1 MVMFHLHEEGVL
13 PQSQFH
19 VVRNDLLS
27 ILGSAGGRAFWRIAE
42 PAYDPAFGHFVADSL
57 ATGKKPYDMLRD
69 TRM

>member
-1 MVMFHLHEEGVL
+1 MFHLHEEGVL
-13 PQSQFH
+13 PQSPFH
-19 VVRNDLLS
+19 VIRNDLLS